1 MIGDQPF
8 LVGERPTLA
17 DGILVGVARWLEFHQ
32 VADPSR
38 WPKLSALRRRIEAD
52 PAVVYATALENGDIS
67 SGTGA
72 CVGHIP
78 LADVIER
85 FGG

>member
-1 MIGDQPF
+1 LSPS
-8 LVGERPTLA
+8 VNCSGERPTLA
-17 DGILVGVARWLEFHQ
+17 DGLLVGVARRLDLHQ
-32 VADPSR
+32 VADRAR
-38 WPKLSALRRRIEAD
+38 WPKLAALRRRIEAD
-52 PAVVYATALENGDIS
+52 PAVIHATALERGDIG

-85 FGG
+85 FGD